1 MAKAIIMGVAGSGKS
16 SIGSLLAER
25 LPAVYID
32 GDDLHP
38 RTNIEKMS
46 RGQPLNDADRKPW
59 LIEVGKKLG
68 GTHGPALIGCSA
80 LKRSYRDTIRNSAGD
95 HVVFIHLAGTRAVIE
110 ARMQNRAGHFMPSSL
125 IDSQFADLEQLDGDE
140 VGFAVDIDQRPDAI
154 VSDIIENLKGI
165 AEWDMISP

>member
-1 MAKAIIMGVAGSGKS
+1 MAKAVIMGVAGSGKS

-32 GDDLHP
+32 GDDLHS

-46 RGQPLNDADRKPW
+46 SGQPLNDTDREPW
-59 LIEVGKKLG
+59 LIEVGKTFG
-68 GTHGPALIGCSA
+68 ATHGPTLIGCSA
-80 LKRSYRDTIRNSAGD
+80 LKRGYRDTIRQNAD
-95 HVVFIHLAGTRAVIE
+95 APVVFIHLAGTRAVIE
-110 ARMQNRAGHFMPSSL
+110 ARMQNRAGHFMPTSL
-125 IDSQFADLEQLDGDE
+125 VDSQFADLEQLGGGE